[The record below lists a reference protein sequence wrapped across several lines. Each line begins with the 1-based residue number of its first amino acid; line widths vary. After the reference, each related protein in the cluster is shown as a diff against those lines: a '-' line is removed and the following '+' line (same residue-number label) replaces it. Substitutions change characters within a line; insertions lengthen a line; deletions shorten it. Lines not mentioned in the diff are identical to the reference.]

1 MQMPDDDS
9 TADLESILSVTDL
22 NPRPPAE
29 IARKVGLLIRQFHL
43 SGSRELARQVAD
55 HLDSLCF
62 HPRLDD
68 DRHLRCNYLRLRA
81 QWRWLARTLPEGAH
95 V

>member
-1 MQMPDDDS
+1 MQIPYDDS
-9 TADLESILSVTDL
+9 TADLEAITSATDL
-22 NPRPPAE
+22 NRMPPTELAH
-29 IARKVGLLIRQFHL
+29 KVGLLIRQFHL
-43 SGSRELARQVAD
+43 SGSRDLALQVAD

-62 HPRLDD
+62 HPRLGA